1 MSQQFPHLPTP
12 VSIVIIDDD
21 PITIFLAK
29 KTLFNF
35 DPEIIISSFN
45 SGETA
50 IKTLLK
56 QDIEQPHF
64 ILLDINMPR
73 YNGWNFLND
82 YTKIK
87 SSTKI
92 FMFTSSVDPNDY
104 IKSKTYEHV
113 KGFISKP
120 LDMLKIKNI
129 FESL

>member
-1 MSQQFPHLPTP
+1 MSHQFPHLPTP

-35 DPEIIISSFN
+35 DPEIIISSYN

-56 QDIEQPHF
+56 KDLVQPHV

-73 YNGWNFLND
+73 YNGWDFLND
-82 YTKIK
+82 YAKMQ
-87 SSTKI
+87 SGSKI

-104 IKSKTYEHV
+104 IKSKTFENV

>member
-1 MSQQFPHLPTP
+1 MSHQFPHLPAP

-35 DPEIIISSFN
+35 DPDIVINSFN
-45 SGETA
+45 SGEAA

-56 QDIEQPHF
+56 QNYVQPNV

-73 YNGWNFLND
+73 YSGWDFLND
-82 YTKIK
+82 YIKIE
-87 SSTKI
+87 SNSNI
-92 FMFTSSVDPNDY
+92 FMFTSSIDPNDY
-104 IKSKTYEHV
+104 IKSKTYENV

-129 FESL
+129 FETI